1 MQTKEELRQNT
12 GIKVTLDEKDDK
24 KDINKVDYKVG
35 NILEGLEKWLENF

>member
-24 KDINKVDYKVG
+24 KDIKRRLTED
-35 NILEGLEKWLENF
+35 IR